1 MDFTQS
7 ELHLLAARVEKLEAQ
22 NRRWK
27 LAGVFFALSG
37 VSLVLMAAKPADR
50 MEPPVVRAGA
60 VEAQEFIL
68 KDADG
73 HVYARLSLGRALAK
87 KQPNGLYLIPDKAAA
102 GQPALQFF
110 DDKGDVVW
118 TAPTKAEFMPAK

>member
-7 ELHLLAARVEKLEAQ
+7 ELHLLTSRVEKLEAQ

-27 LAGVFFALSG
+27 LASFFFALSG
-37 VSLVLMAAKPADR
+37 VSLMLMAAKPADR
-50 MEPPVVRAGA
+50 IEPPVVRAGA
-60 VEAQEFIL
+60 VEAQEFVL
-68 KDADG
+68 KDTDG

-87 KQPNGLYLIPDKAAA
+87 KQPNGLYLIPNKAAA

-110 DDKGDVVW
+110 DDKGDVLW
-118 TAPTKAEFMPAK
+118 TAPTKTELIPVK

>member
-7 ELHLLAARVEKLEAQ
+7 ELHLLTSRVEKLEAQ

-27 LAGVFFALSG
+27 LASFFFALSG
-37 VSLVLMAAKPADR
+37 VSLMLMAAKPADR
-50 MEPPVVRAGA
+50 IEPPVVRAGA

-68 KDADG
+68 KDTDG

-87 KQPNGLYLIPDKAAA
+87 KQPNGLYLIPNKAAA

-118 TAPTKAEFMPAK
+118 TAPTRAEFMPAK